1 MKLLDL
7 HRHWDCSH
15 SVNAL
20 TQVAQEYNI
29 DFFQGKDI
37 KSLVVQQKEGD
48 WDSYY
53 DCLINTRK
61 AYVSLDAIED
71 LSYYTFRDAANETDG
86 FELRL
91 TLISITDALL
101 KNQGRDVDTGEFICT
116 AESILAC
123 IISGKEKAFR
133 EDTRKVWSGLRFA
146 FTRREQFLHLL
157 EPIAVMIINN
167 YSEFTGLD
175 LLGKEDKYT
184 FLPEHQN
191 VIERTREYL
200 PDLCVHTEMRGLT
213 GVYDALLLNPTTIGH
228 GLNAAEDAAVMNEL
242 VKKNILL
249 EVTPRS
255 YSYFYDYESKLIK
268 SHLRTMNQHPL
279 VTLQQHGVPFV
290 LGTDIPGNFET
301 TILQEYAFAEKVGV
315 DMRQVEQDAL
325 KRYDCLTAITRN
337 GLNQR

>member
-15 SVNAL
+15 SVKAL
-20 TQVAQEYNI
+20 KAVAEEYNI
-29 DFFQGKDI
+29 DFFKDKDI

-53 DCLINTRK
+53 DCLVNTRK

-71 LSYYTFRDAANETDG
+71 LSYHTFKEAAQETDG

-91 TLISITDALL
+91 TLISITDAFL
-101 KNQGRDVDTGEFICT
+101 KNQGKEVTLREFVRT
-116 AESILAC
+116 AESVLAT

-133 EDTRKVWSGLRFA
+133 EDKRQIWSGLRFA
-146 FTRREQFLHLL
+146 FTRREQFLNLL
-157 EPIAVMIINN
+157 EPVADMVIN
-167 YSEFTGLD
+167 YYHEFTGQD

-184 FLPEHQN
+184 FLPEHQK
-191 VIERTREYL
+191 VIERVRRYL
-200 PDLCVHTEMRGLT
+200 PDVCVHTEMRGLA
-213 GVYDALLLNPTTIGH
+213 GVYDALILHPTTIGH
-228 GLNAAEDAAVMNEL
+228 GLNAAEDAAVMDEI
-242 VKKNILL
+242 VKSNILL

-268 SHLRTMNQHPL
+268 SHLHTMNQHPL

-301 TILQEYAFAEKVGV
+301 TIIQEYAFAEKLGV
-315 DMRQVEQDAL
+315 DIRQVEKNAL
-325 KRYDCLTAITRN
+325 ERYNHLLSIGKN